1 MNCRKC
7 NSADTRVTVTEHH
20 GNETWRYC
28 RCLKCGTNFKTIE
41 TYAIKKRGQIPGAPQ
56 HPNCITK
63 GEKNS
68 ASVLTEKNVMDIR
81 LLAETK
87 STYKEIADRYGI
99 HHSTVYRIVKRKLW
113 SHVE

>member
-7 NSADTRVTVTEHH
+7 NSKDTRVTVTEHH

-41 TYAIKKRGQIPGAPQ
+41 TYAILKRGSIPGVPQ
-56 HPNCITK
+56 HSNCIRR
-63 GEKNS
+63 GEQS
-68 ASVLTEKNVMDIR
+68 GTSVLTEQNVRDIR

-87 STYKEIADRYGI
+87 TTYKEIAERYGI
-99 HHSTVYRIVKRKLW
+99 HHSTVYRIVKRKRW
-113 SHVE
+113 SHI